1 MAAGRD
7 NSIDI
12 SEVVALPVMGN
23 NEVAG
28 ENKGM
33 GTSKYHDIECCE
45 WTRGIDTLL
54 ERYKQ
59 DREEITYL
67 VLNDPEKLVQT
78 MWRAEG
84 PLAIDNECL
93 CQMGRGENRSPFACA
108 QCKNLRRLIDFRLG
122 GVERPFKI
130 ECGKDAG
137 KDLIVASSEI
147 NSPFINWDEDS
158 ARKAKGYVQQY
169 HNLTICGTPEINGMR
184 CITGDTFTTRTII
197 LWMIHKLFSEQ
208 GLPHVP
214 TMHTAFVCRG
224 IGYSL
229 YDMPTIGTL
238 ASLHSIEDYHE
249 ISSSMKTSHHGNV
262 VNPRFNYSSSGDLQS
277 EREYDEGGLIHLTEF
292 TPTTQSDPR
301 SQHSALAP
309 LKSSVARTI
318 IVQLLVTLLELS
330 KVNFSHGTPSIHG
343 LIFNKDAVSYAY
355 DGVHVEGP
363 ITLQISDL
371 WNSSAT
377 FNNVHYFPK
386 NVKSSM
392 YLERGMFVPEISTK
406 TVSMAHCHDSGIT
419 SFNSDVN
426 DPIVCPTTVNTCPDA
441 TSYSVCKPKST
452 TLYRLTN
459 STLDIYNAM
468 RHIGF
473 PLYVGSF
480 DFYCFMVSLMC
491 DRAFYSAVAHDDRLY
506 RLWSMMWLIE
516 DLPNV
521 ERMIKDV
528 HDAEVIGTNPRADS
542 NTVINIIRG
551 SWLRCD
557 IIKYVWSLIKLGW

>member
-12 SEVVALPVMGN
+12 SEVVALPVVGDD
-23 NEVAG
+23 NEVAAG
-28 ENKGM
+28 SKGM

-45 WTRGIDTLL
+45 WTRGIDTLI

-59 DREEITYL
+59 DREELTYL
-67 VLNDPEKLVQT
+67 VLNDPDKLVQT
-78 MWRAEG
+78 IWRAEG

-147 NSPFINWDEDS
+147 NMPFINWDEDS
-158 ARKAKGYVQQY
+158 ARKARVYVQQY
-169 HNLTICGTPEINGMR
+169 HNLTICGTPDINGMR

-197 LWMIHKLFSEQ
+197 LWMIHKLFSER

-238 ASLHSIEDYHE
+238 ASLHSIDDYHE
-249 ISSSMKTSHHGNV
+249 TTPTMRSSQRAAPKV
-262 VNPRFNYSSSGDLQS
+262 
-277 EREYDEGGLIHLTEF
+277 EREYNQGVGREYNQEGLIHLTEVAA
-292 TPTTQSDPR
+292 TAQRDPR
-301 SQHSALAP
+301 SQHLALAP
-309 LKSSVARTI
+309 LKCSVARTI

-343 LIFNKDAVSYAY
+343 LIFTKDPVSYAY

-363 ITLQISDL
+363 VTLQISDL

-406 TVSMAHCHDSGIT
+406 TVSMAHCHDTGIT
-419 SFNSDVN
+419 SFNSEEH
-426 DPIVCPTTVNTCPDA
+426 DPIACPATVNTCPDA
-441 TSYSVCKPKST
+441 NTYSACKPKST

-491 DRAFYSAVAHDDRLY
+491 DRSFYDAVTHDDRLY

-521 ERMIKDV
+521 ERMIKDA
-528 HDAEVIGTNPRADS
+528 HDAQVIGTNARSDS

-557 IIKYVWSLIKLGW
+557 IIKYIWSLIKLGW